1 MNNNDKYHLNR
12 LWLAGLMIVS
22 WALCLGSVA
31 FPYDHILGY
40 HPLIMYVGYGLM
52 LALSITSLLAVFL
65 KKPLLAD
72 LSLLLSQLLYFGMF
86 GILFVLRLLNG
97 GYVQFFPLMMISLFV
112 MAILALAGACFM
124 LLGKKQLGYLFSII
138 AYSCFTMSVV
148 LESYPVAYDLVSETY
163 GYIKLVYAFTIIAA
177 GILGIVHSAKLNN
190 LSKKESHP

>member
-1 MNNNDKYHLNR
+1 MNNIDNYRLNR

-22 WALCLGSVA
+22 WALCLGSVN

-40 HPLIMYVGYGLM
+40 HPIIMYAGYAVM
-52 LALSITSLLAVFL
+52 FALSIASLLAVFL
-65 KKPLLAD
+65 KKPLFAD
-72 LSLLLSQLLYFGMF
+72 LSLLLSQLLYFAMF
-86 GILFVLRLLNG
+86 GVLFVLRLLNG
-97 GYVQFFPLMMISLFV
+97 GYVLFFPLMMISLFV
-112 MAILALAGACFM
+112 MAILALVGACFM
-124 LLGKKQLGYLFSII
+124 LLGKKQLGYLFTII

-177 GILGIVHSAKLNN
+177 GILGIVHSAKLYN